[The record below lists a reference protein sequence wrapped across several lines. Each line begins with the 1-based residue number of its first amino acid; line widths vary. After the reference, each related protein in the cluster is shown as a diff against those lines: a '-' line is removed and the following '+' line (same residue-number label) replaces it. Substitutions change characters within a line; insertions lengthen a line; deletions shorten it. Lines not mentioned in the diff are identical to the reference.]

1 MILAVLEGPG
11 FQGLGGRAS
20 EFIYIYIYIY
30 LSIYIYISIYLFV
43 YYLFVCLFTFIYF
56 FQCVEPFHS
65 IESRL
70 QGFRASRFI
79 GLKI

>member
-30 LSIYIYISIYLFV
+30 IYLSISIYLFICLFII
-43 YYLFVCLFTFIYF
+43 YLFVYSHLFTFF
-56 FQCVEPFHS
+56 SVLSPFTP
-65 IESRL
+65 
-70 QGFRASRFI
+70 
-79 GLKI
+79 